1 MGTGV
6 GSESDRLGTVYSSEA
21 FGWPQ
26 REVGDLSVCKGRPA
40 GWQPRN
46 DRITSCWRFNRSD
59 IALSPRSRFRRS
71 PIDSENPHQT
81 VIQVTHP
88 NATFRAVARGMQD
101 QVARFFESNGTIV
114 IHPEPARFFE
124 VPVAGLLPETLN
136 YIP

>member
-1 MGTGV
+1 M
-6 GSESDRLGTVYSSEA
+6 
-21 FGWPQ
+21 
-26 REVGDLSVCKGRPA
+26 
-40 GWQPRN
+40 
-46 DRITSCWRFNRSD
+46 
-59 IALSPRSRFRRS
+59 
-71 PIDSENPHQT
+71 
-81 VIQVTHP
+81 IQVTHP